1 VRPAAKRQAVALL
14 KSMFEMSERRA
25 CTVIAADR
33 KMVRYRSRRP
43 ADSELR
49 GRLRELANQRRR
61 FGYRR
66 LFILLRREGEP
77 SGINRIYRLYREEGL
92 MVRKRRGRRKAL
104 GTRAPILVEASP
116 NARWSLDFV
125 HDQLANGR
133 RFRILNVVDD
143 VTRECL
149 GAVPDV
155 SISGA
160 RVVRELSA
168 IVASRGKPGMIVS
181 DNGTELTSNAILTW
195 SADMKIEWH
204 YIMPGKPMQNG
215 YIESFNGRMRDEL
228 LNESLFLGLAD
239 ARAAIAAWVAD
250 YNNARPH
257 SSLDYRTPAA
267 FAAHLNATGPRAALA
282 DGSALGPLA
291 QPAPKGVSTAETLIA
306 TG

>member
-1 VRPAAKRQAVALL
+1 MRPAAKREAVALL
-14 KSMFEMSERRA
+14 GTMFEMSERRA

-43 ADSELR
+43 ADTELR
-49 GRLRELANQRRR
+49 SRLRELANQRRR

-104 GTRAPILVEASP
+104 GTRAPILVEARS

-133 RFRILNVVDD
+133 RFRILNIVDD

-155 SISGA
+155 SISGV
-160 RVVRELSA
+160 RVARELSA
-168 IVASRGKPGMIVS
+168 IVATRGKPRMIIS
-181 DNGTELTSNAILTW
+181 DNGTEFTSNAVLAW
-195 SADMKIEWH
+195 SAETGIEWH
-204 YIMPGKPMQNG
+204 YIAPGKPMQNG

-239 ARAAIAAWVAD
+239 ARLSITAWVAD

-267 FAAHLNATGPRAALA
+267 FAAQLNASGPRAALLG
-282 DGSALGPLA
+282 GSALRPIA
-291 QPAPKGVSTAETLIA
+291 QPAPKGVSTAEALIA